1 MSKLREL
8 KLKPKKH
15 PKRVHRRNKII
26 NLSKIGK
33 SYCFL
38 RWGDCWGKF
47 SFSYFINKSK
57 FISLNEKL
65 FRTTWKMYL
74 KFVDFLFYF
83 LITLANK
90 LHSKIFIT
98 LLRLKSDYSFFYF
111 FNIMY
116 GIYRKL
122 KNIQKYNVLY

>member
-1 MSKLREL
+1 
-8 KLKPKKH
+8 
-15 PKRVHRRNKII
+15 
-26 NLSKIGK
+26 
-33 SYCFL
+33 
-38 RWGDCWGKF
+38 
-47 SFSYFINKSK
+47 
-57 FISLNEKL
+57 
-65 FRTTWKMYL
+65 MYL

>member
-1 MSKLREL
+1 
-8 KLKPKKH
+8 
-15 PKRVHRRNKII
+15 
-26 NLSKIGK
+26 
-33 SYCFL
+33 
-38 RWGDCWGKF
+38 
-47 SFSYFINKSK
+47 
-57 FISLNEKL
+57 
-65 FRTTWKMYL
+65 MYL

-90 LHSKIFIT
+90 LYSKIFIT